1 MRFSIALLQG
11 FGLGCRF
18 RLFGLDFRCQLGL
31 QVGLGLLQ
39 LSGGLLQCR
48 FGLRFSIMLL
58 LEVLHGRVPIAGV
71 KRIPDGG
78 VVAWNMSNQV
88 EANLGQVIGDGG
100 CRSHLGDIIGQTE
113 FSHPH
118 TQPLAAG
125 QRLGGTA

>member
-1 MRFSIALLQG
+1 MRFGIALLQGFGLGRRFRLFGLGFRCQLGLQVGLVFLQLRGGLLQCRFGLRFGIALLQG

-58 LEVLHGRVPIAGV
+58 LKVLHGRVPIAGV

-78 VVAWNMSNQV
+78 VIA
-88 EANLGQVIGDGG
+88 
-100 CRSHLGDIIGQTE
+100 
-113 FSHPH
+113 
-118 TQPLAAG
+118 
-125 QRLGGTA
+125 